1 MKFISFGKTHIGMKR
16 SHNEDAFYRNDN
28 IGLYIVADGMG
39 GHKAGEIASNM
50 AVDSIKNY
58 ILNQKNLVDQ
68 SLVDAIYA
76 ANNLIFRSA
85 SLNTNYSGMGTTIVS
100 MWFNK
105 NGEAVICHVG
115 DSRAYLLASG
125 KISRLTEDHTYVNE
139 QFKTGLIT
147 EKQMKQHLMRNVL
160 TRSLGFSENINV
172 ESNKLS
178 IHIGD
183 RYLLCSDGLSHMVP
197 DDVIA
202 ELGSIPDVVH
212 AVSTLIDVANANG
225 GDDNITVLIIDVKG

>member
-1 MKFISFGKTHIGMKR
+1 MKFVSFGKTDIGMKR

-58 ILNQKNLVDQ
+58 IMNQKNLVEQ
-68 SLVDAIYA
+68 SLIDAIHV
-76 ANNLIFRSA
+76 ANNLIFKSA
-85 SLNTNYSGMGTTIVS
+85 LSNPKYSGMGTTIVS
-100 MWFNK
+100 MWFSNK
-105 NGEAVICHVG
+105 NTAILCHVG
-115 DSRAYLLASG
+115 DSRAYLLTGG
-125 KISRLTEDHTYVNE
+125 KIIRLTEDHTYVNE

-147 EKQMKQHLMRNVL
+147 EKQMEKHLMRNVL
-160 TRSLGFSENINV
+160 TRSLGFSEHINV

-178 IHIGD
+178 IHIGE
-183 RYLLCSDGLSHMVP
+183 RYLLCSDGLSHMVS

-202 ELGSIPDVVH
+202 ELGSIPDAVH

-225 GDDNITVLIIDVKG
+225 GDDNITVLIIDVKE